1 MIFYDV
7 SKKQH
12 VGLNRI
18 KSFFKG
24 KGGGQNIF
32 FKSYFLLLLLNMLI
46 LGLTDLG
53 TERGR
58 K

>member
-1 MIFYDV
+1 ML
-7 SKKQH
+7 
-12 VGLNRI
+12 GLIASNNFLR
-18 KSFFKG
+18 G

-32 FKSYFLLLLLNMLI
+32 KKSYFLLLLLNMLI